1 MLVVKN
7 AIPLVLIYC
16 RGGTVMPT
24 PRRVKYWDGFDSMAD
39 NGVLTVETTGC
50 LVGGSI
56 SCTGVGCESGAGS
69 YAGAGAAAIGVAG
82 GSDETM

>member
-7 AIPLVLIYC
+7 AIPLVRIYC

-69 YAGAGAAAIGVAG
+69 YAGVGVIALCATD